1 MVRIANLSDGGGHRA
16 ASAQFCELKGLTCD
30 DVLVLCENV
39 ARPRKQRGKAEAA
52 AEPAIAAGGARD
64 GEAHGQLENLA
75 QETAPTAPPLP
86 GVVAQRTPP
95 GIVLPAHLHS
105 TSSRALLLRPSLQ
118 SRARSRR
125 LGGEACPRMSSV
137 PELSAAHDLAPAR
150 ASSMAEL
157 RAAQRSSRRLSGRL
171 SSRRPAPPPGMPP
184 GMGPA
189 IGTSGGGDAGEVL
202 VPRGTPPALPPLTL
216 GTLSPG
222 VPLHAGSPSH
232 AAAARSP
239 PARTSPPQPSPGQRA
254 GAGGG
259 AGGGAGAVS
268 PRADSSPPSSPE
280 SPQSPQSPE
289 SLHSLQSPQS
299 SPGEEGGAEGGAG
312 GGAGGGRVGCG
323 GCGGCGSPAGVAGE
337 RHGPLA
343 AAVGATALF
352 SGEPIA
358 SAP

>member
-1 MVRIANLSDGGGHRA
+1 MLRIANLSGGGGHRA
-16 ASAQFCELKGLTCD
+16 ASAQFCELKGLTGD

-189 IGTSGGGDAGEVL
+189 IGTGGGGDAGEVL
-202 VPRGTPPALPPLTL
+202 VPRGTPPALPPPTL

-232 AAAARSP
+232 AAAAR
-239 PARTSPPQPSPGQRA
+239 SPPQPSPGQRA

-289 SLHSLQSPQS
+289 SLHSLHSPQS

-312 GGAGGGRVGCG
+312 GGAGGGRV

-358 SAP
+358 SAPNPES